1 MKSKSKNNLITQEQ
15 VVQLQGIRTR
25 LDLIYKDIDKILRSL
40 PKSNEIRETLGN
52 IYDQSFD
59 QLGFLDDIIAGKKT
73 EPEYDFNKWEG
84 TNGD

>member
-40 PKSNEIRETLGN
+40 PKSNEVRETLGN

-73 EPEYDFNKWEG
+73 EPEYDFKIISPFN
-84 TNGD
+84 